1 MPFVVAGHRGA
12 RNLLPE
18 NTLPSL
24 ALAADLG
31 VTELEIDLRPSADG
45 EVMVIHD
52 AKVDRTTDGT
62 GEVSALSFEQLRALD
77 AGGGEPIPTF
87 TEVLDAT
94 NLSLQMEIKDSAVID
109 PVMALLAGR
118 PDETHRLAPTSFDPD
133 SVRRMVEL
141 LPDATVGLI
150 RSDAPMQMLDDA
162 EALGAGRVLV
172 RHESA
177 DAAFVN
183 AAHERGLRVDLWPVN
198 TVAQVQHAVDLGVDG
213 FTTDDPRVLQAAGY
227 TLTADGLA
235 RI

>member
-12 RNLLPE
+12 RNLVPE

-24 ALAADLG
+24 ALAAELG

-52 AKVDRTTDGT
+52 ARVDRTTDGT

-94 NLSLQMEIKDSAVID
+94 DLSLQMEIKDPAVID
-109 PVMALLAGR
+109 LVMALLASR
-118 PDETHRLAPTSFDPD
+118 PEETHRLAPTSFDPD
-133 SVRRMVEL
+133 SVRRMAEF
-141 LPDATVGLI
+141 LPHATVGLI

-177 DAAFVN
+177 DAGFVN

-198 TVAQVQHAVDLGVDG
+198 TVAQVQHAVDLDVDG

-227 TLTADGLA
+227 TLSADGLV